1 MNNEVAQSLMLVSRR
16 SQAFEPTNSS
26 PFLPQ
31 TPSFRFALTLELFG
45 RQPLTFLFSAL
56 SFLL

>member
-31 TPSFRFALTLELFG
+31 TPSFRFALTLDAYSERRKLG
-45 RQPLTFLFSAL
+45 VIWAGG
-56 SFLL
+56 